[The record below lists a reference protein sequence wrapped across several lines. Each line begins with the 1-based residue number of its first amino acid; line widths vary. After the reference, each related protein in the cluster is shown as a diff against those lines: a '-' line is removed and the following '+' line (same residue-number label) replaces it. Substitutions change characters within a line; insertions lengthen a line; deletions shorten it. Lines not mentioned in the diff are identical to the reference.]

1 MASKRADLVA
11 GWQRS
16 FGCLPPKGIGQQ
28 LLSLGIVY
36 HEQCRRHGGLK
47 PATRKRL
54 EALATGKPS
63 PISTST
69 GQKAG
74 SKKLMP
80 GARLVRDWRG
90 DSHIVSVME
99 KGFLYDGQTY
109 GSLSEIARTITGARW
124 SGPRFFGIAT

>member
-1 MASKRADLVA
+1 MAVTSTRTELVA

-16 FGCLPPKGIGQQ
+16 IGCLPPKGIGQQ
-28 LLSLGIVY
+28 LLSLGIAY
-36 HEQCRRHGGLK
+36 HDQCRKHGGLK

-54 EALATGKPS
+54 EALATGTPA
-63 PISTST
+63 PTST

-74 SKKLMP
+74 SRKLMP

-90 DSHIVSVME
+90 DTHIVAVME